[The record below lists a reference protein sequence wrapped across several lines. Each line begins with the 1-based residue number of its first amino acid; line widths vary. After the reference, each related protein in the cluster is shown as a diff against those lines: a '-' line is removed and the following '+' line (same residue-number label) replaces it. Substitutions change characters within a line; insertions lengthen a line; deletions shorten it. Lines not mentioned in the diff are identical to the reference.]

1 MQTYSIVFLDIDGT
15 LLNSQHQIMPQT
27 KQLLNRLEGRGVP
40 IVLCSAR
47 SPGGVETVVKQA
59 ELHSPVVCYGGGLIL
74 DENRSILW
82 DVGIESGLAI
92 RFKRF
97 VSERYSDLVCSAY
110 LYNVW
115 LVDDPDNPAIVREA
129 RISECTPVKG
139 TLELAVQSVPHVHKL
154 LCIGDPKRVL
164 ALQNDAAQQFPELVF
179 VRSGATYLEVL
190 PQGSSKRAA
199 VEALQVHY
207 GLGRE
212 ETVACGD
219 SFVDEDMIRYAGLG
233 VAMGNA
239 PAPVKEA
246 ADRVTASNDEEG
258 IYIALKNL
266 KFTKKQ
272 ATVLVSKQGEC
283 QRIIFH

>member
-59 ELHSPVVCYGGGLIL
+59 GLHSPVACYGGGLIL
-74 DENRSILW
+74 DEDRAILR
-82 DVGIESGLAI
+82 DVGIGAGLAI

-97 VSERYSDLVCSAY
+97 VSERYPDLVTSAY
-110 LYNVW
+110 LYDVW
-115 LVDDPDNPAIVREA
+115 LVDDPEHPIVRREE
-129 RISECTPVKG
+129 RISKCEAVKG

-164 ALQNDAAQQFPELVF
+164 ALQNDAARQFPELAF
-179 VRSGATYLEVL
+179 VRSGATYLEIL
-190 PQGSSKRAA
+190 PQGSSKRTA
-199 VEALQVHY
+199 VEVLQAHY
-207 GLGRE
+207 RLSRG
-212 ETVACGD
+212 ETVAFGD
-219 SFVDEDMIRYAGLG
+219 SFVDEDMIRCAGLG
-233 VAMGNA
+233 VAMGNS

-266 KFTKKQ
+266 KFKAPPSQ
-272 ATVLVSKQGEC
+272 
-283 QRIIFH
+283 

>member
-47 SPGGVETVVKQA
+47 SPGGVDTVARQA
-59 ELHSPVVCYGGGLIL
+59 GLNSPTVCYSGGLIL
-74 DENRSILW
+74 NTDRSILR
-82 DVGIESGLAI
+82 DAGIESGLAI

-97 VSERYSDLVCSAY
+97 VAERYPDMISSAY
-110 LYNVW
+110 LYDVW
-115 LVDDPDNPAIVREA
+115 LVDDLAHPAVVREA

-139 TLELAVQSVPHVHKL
+139 TLELATQSASHVHKL
-154 LCIGDPKRVL
+154 LCIGDPKQVL
-164 ALQNDAAQQFPELVF
+164 ALQNDAAKQFPELVF
-179 VRSGATYLEVL
+179 VRSAPTYLEVM
-190 PQGSSKRAA
+190 PQGNSKQTA
-199 VEALQVHY
+199 VEALQAYY
-207 GLGRE
+207 GLNRE
-212 ETVACGD
+212 EMVAFGD
-219 SFVDEDMIRYAGLG
+219 SFLDEGMIRYAGLG
-233 VAMGNA
+233 VAMGNS

-266 KFTKKQ
+266 KFTKK
-272 ATVLVSKQGEC
+272 
-283 QRIIFH
+283 